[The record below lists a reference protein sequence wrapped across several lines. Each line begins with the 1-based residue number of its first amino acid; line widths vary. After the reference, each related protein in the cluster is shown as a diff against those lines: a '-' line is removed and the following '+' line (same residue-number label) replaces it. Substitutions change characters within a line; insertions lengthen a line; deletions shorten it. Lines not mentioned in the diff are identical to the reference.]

1 MKAVIKNIGIKLY
14 NLKNGPFWKNGGVTV
29 EKHGNNI
36 VLNRVKVRSQGK
48 NNRIIIEDGVRLHH
62 VRIQIGGN
70 NNIIII
76 GRDCSIQDTIFTT
89 EEDDNFVSL
98 GEGTTTTGG
107 VVFSAIE
114 GSRIIVGNDGMISR
128 DVWFFTGD
136 GHGIVDA
143 CGKRTNYSQDIIIGD
158 HVWIGYRAILTKGCK
173 ICNNSIIAVGAVCN
187 RSLNKAQSDGC
198 VIGGNPAKVI
208 ARDKN
213 WTRNR
218 KDGEK

>member
-1 MKAVIKNIGIKLY
+1 MY
-14 NLKNGPFWKNGGVTV
+14 NNSKVTF
-29 EKHGNNI
+29 I
-36 VLNRVKVRSQGK
+36 
-48 NNRIIIEDGVRLHH
+48 
-62 VRIQIGGN
+62 
-70 NNIIII
+70 
-76 GRDCSIQDTIFTT
+76 
-89 EEDDNFVSL
+89 DDFDPGMGY
-98 GEGTTTTGG
+98 GEMVYTWW
-107 VVFSAIE
+107 A
-114 GSRIIVGNDGMISR
+114 
-128 DVWFFTGD
+128 
-136 GHGIVDA
+136 
-143 CGKRTNYSQDIIIGD
+143 NYSQDIIIGD